1 MYLFSYYV
9 LFQPHFKYSMKYFY
23 INFLLGGLLLS
34 QSIIGDWS
42 AYTSPLNINSLIEH
56 NNLVICATDG
66 GLLIYDNNKNIFTTL
81 TVVEQLVG
89 TAVNVVEV
97 GNNGFVW
104 LGGVSPDGFVQI
116 YDLDNYQSIAKF
128 DFGLTEIIDIS
139 ISDSVC
145 FVAFL
150 DNQDWGVMEF
160 IINEDE
166 WIYKDIYKNWPM
178 DFTSINSIEILN
190 DRVFVGTDQGLLIGN
205 WKESNLKDPEN
216 WEQFQIELFG
226 EVRLIE
232 SNVNGILLVYNNSIY
247 VLNLDDQI
255 SLDIIW
261 NYLDPSD
268 QLINVIKDSEG
279 IFWGILD
286 SKIIKLNNSG
296 IEWILDTEHDYSL
309 TSLSGFSKEKL
320 YVGSKQGI
328 IVLDKVAKT
337 INHEI
342 PNAPLTNQIS
352 ALTVLNDGRLVSG
365 SKFGI
370 SIKESW
376 GWRNIAEAD
385 EIAISESFDP
395 KRYVVDYLPIN
406 FGGFISDLEQGPD
419 GLLYCA
425 IRGTYPEPRRHGGG
439 IVIIDIDNIQ
449 NFTLIDTTYLDY
461 FADEYMIV
469 KDIEFDQ
476 SGVMWAANAYSTTRK
491 EPIAIKD
498 INNNWSSISLASS
511 NNILSYTPNT
521 IGFDSFNRV
530 WIGSFED
537 DLNSPPAKNGGLVFM
552 DYEGSILEP
561 SSIEWG
567 QIDISPGYNNNTVW
581 SLVIN
586 NEDILYILT
595 PIGLKQ
601 TTLQYSNT
609 NPIKRY
615 GYTYFPNISFGKG
628 SKLHIDSRNNI
639 WASSPTDGVHIL
651 TEASTY
657 WPNIEGLNENNSLL
671 LSNEVTDIAFNNNE
685 GLAYISTT
693 KGISV
698 LRIPFA
704 KQNKNYKNIK
714 IFPSPYALP
723 NNSPLVITGLMDE
736 SICKVLTI
744 TGKVFRTLAVSNEGV
759 NGYQAFWDGKDDQGE
774 WVNTGVYLISF
785 TDSNG
790 NYSFEKIAVIK
801 N

>member
-1 MYLFSYYV
+1 
-9 LFQPHFKYSMKYFY
+9 MKHFY
-23 INFLLGGLLLS
+23 INFLLIGLLLS
-34 QSIIGDWS
+34 QSRIGDWN
-42 AYTSPLNINSLIEH
+42 AYTSPLHI
-56 NNLVICATDG
+56 NNLTEYNNLIICATDG
-66 GLLIYDNNKNIFTTL
+66 GLLLYNKNQNSFSTL
-81 TVVEQLVG
+81 TVVDQLEG

-97 GNNGFVW
+97 GNDSLIW
-104 LGGVSPDGFVQI
+104 LGGVSPHGFVQI
-116 YDLDNYQSIAKF
+116 YDINNHQSIAHF

-139 ISDSVC
+139 ISDSIC

-160 IINEDE
+160 IIDENE
-166 WIYKDIYKNWPM
+166 WIYRDIYRNWTM
-178 DFTSINSIEILN
+178 NFDLINSIEISDDKVL
-190 DRVFVGTDQGLLIGN
+190 VGTDQGLLIGN
-205 WKESNLKDPEN
+205 WKESNLKDPDN
-216 WEQFQIELFG
+216 WQQFEIELFG
-226 EVRLIE
+226 EVRLLE
-232 SNVNGILLVYNNSIY
+232 SNANNILLVYNNSIY
-247 VLNLDDQI
+247 VLNLEEQI
-255 SLDIIW
+255 SLEIIW
-261 NYLDPSD
+261 DYLDPSD
-268 QLINVIKDSEG
+268 QLIEIIKDSEG

-286 SKIIKLNNSG
+286 TKIIKLNNSG
-296 IEWILDTEHDYSL
+296 IEWYLDTEYNYSF
-309 TSLSGFSKEKL
+309 TSLAGFSKDQL
-320 YVGSKQGI
+320 YIGSQQGI
-328 IVLDKVAKT
+328 LVLDKDTKI

-352 ALTVLNDGRLVSG
+352 ALTVLDDGRLVAG

-376 GWRNIAEAD
+376 GWRNISEAD
-385 EIAISESFDP
+385 EINISDSFDP
-395 KRYVVDYLPIN
+395 SRYVINYLPIN

-439 IVIIDIDNIQ
+439 IVIIDVDDLE
-449 NFTLIDTTYLDY
+449 NFTLIDTAYLDY

-476 SGVMWAANAYSTTRK
+476 YGVMWAANAYATTRR
-491 EPIAIKD
+491 EPIAVKD
-498 INNNWSSISLASS
+498 ISNQWSSISLASS

-537 DLNSPPAKNGGLVFM
+537 DLNSPPARNGGLVFM

-561 SSIEWG
+561 SSIDWG
-567 QIDISPGYNNNTVW
+567 QIDINPGYNNNTVW

-586 NEDILYILT
+586 NEDILYLLT

-601 TTLQYSNT
+601 ITLQYSNS

-657 WPNIEGLNENNSLL
+657 WPDIEGINENNSLL
-671 LSNEVTDIAFNNNE
+671 LSNEVSDIAFDNND
-685 GLAYISTT
+685 GLAYISTNN
-693 KGISV
+693 GISV

-704 KQNKNYKNIK
+704 KPKKNYNNIK
-714 IFPSPYALP
+714 IFPSPYAIP
-723 NNSPLVITGLMDE
+723 NNSPLVIDGLMDGT
-736 SICKVLTI
+736 ICKVLTI
-744 TGKVFRTLAVSNEGV
+744 TGKVLRTLPISNKGV
-759 NGYQAFWDGKDDQGE
+759 NGYQAFWDGKDDQGR
-774 WVNTGVYLISF
+774 WVNTGIYLISF
-785 TDSNG
+785 TKLKG
-790 NYSFEKIAVIK
+790 NYSFEKIAVIE